1 QGHIFVSVTYK
12 NVSAQIEINITETVT
27 HNYTVEIVGD
37 SSLKVKSSK
46 TYSCIFRRNGE
57 VIPDKSIFSLTS
69 DDGIST
75 TDLAVI
81 VGQD

>member
-1 QGHIFVSVTYK
+1 
-12 NVSAQIEINITETVT
+12 
-27 HNYTVEIVGD
+27 
-37 SSLKVKSSK
+37 

-81 VGQD
+81 VGQDQLSNTCTIKAGEKTGYIWLHVRNDNQLIKNKMRIQIKPLF